1 MENAKEFTELCKELR
16 IDGIGITR
24 ELQRF
29 FVQGVKRQ
37 GSHEAQALS
46 QIFDLDTIQI
56 DYEGYTKEDYL
67 YQLEIN
73 KKLRET
79 MNDNNEDA
87 EIKIQELEKQNKY
100 YLHLIKQLDKKN
112 PPDTWDFNEFIY
124 KQSDKDNE

>member
-87 EIKIQELEKQNKY
+87 EIKIQELEKQIKN
-100 YLHLIKQLDKKN
+100 LEGDLI
-112 PPDTWDFNEFIY
+112 
-124 KQSDKDNE
+124 